1 MGWVFSRSRHLII
14 IWLNYLKQP
23 QEIKGLKF
31 CKSSFICLYFFWENK
46 LLMEKKYQRRKSLES
61 FKCLIPN
68 QFWIKIT
75 CDLLREEEIK
85 VRFIIAIPAL
95 RVANPTELLCN
106 KVLIIGNG
114 CTSVPVWVVARL
126 PKPKA
131 KISNIFLK
139 TEQVT
144 SWLLRLKKKIKK
156 R

>member
-1 MGWVFSRSRHLII
+1 MII

-23 QEIKGLKF
+23 RPQEIKSLKF

-75 CDLLREEEIK
+75 CDLPREEEIK

-95 RVANPTELLCN
+95 RVANPTELIYANRSLYCIPCIDSIWLL
-106 KVLIIGNG
+106 VRYIL
-114 CTSVPVWVVARL
+114 SQSPQSH
-126 PKPKA
+126 KPKWA
-131 KISNIFLK
+131 RK
-139 TEQVT
+139 THE
-144 SWLLRLKKKIKK
+144 IK
-156 R
+156 